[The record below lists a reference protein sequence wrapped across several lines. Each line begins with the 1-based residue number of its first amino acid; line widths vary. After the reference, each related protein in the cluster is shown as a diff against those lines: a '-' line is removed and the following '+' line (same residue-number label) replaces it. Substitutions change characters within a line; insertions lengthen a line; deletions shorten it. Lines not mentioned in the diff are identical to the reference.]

1 MKLRF
6 QLLTV
11 CLLIFPSIVLA
22 DWVAL
27 LKNVNEDVIYYD
39 PKMIVEN
46 GSQRHVK
53 MYSNYYKPKSD
64 GQNRIASSM
73 MHLAIDCKR
82 KTFSV
87 LQLINFD
94 DYNLQGS
101 QSAKNFPYPKINSI
115 PDKSSISEIEKVI
128 CTD

>member
-1 MKLRF
+1 MNRLF
-6 QLLTV
+6 HLLTI
-11 CLLIFPSIVLA
+11 CLLVFPTIASA
-22 DWVAL
+22 EWVAL

-53 MYSNYYKPKSD
+53 MYSNYYKLKSD
-64 GQNRIASSM
+64 GKNRIASSM
-73 MHLAIDCKR
+73 MHLAIDCKK

-101 QSAKNFPYPKINSI
+101 QIAKNFPYPKINSI